1 MTMKKNTESMTIANA
16 FREWSYTHMPK
27 SRELSANTQRAYQE
41 ALSLYVAYL
50 SEVVNVTASS
60 LSAASF
66 SATIIEGWL
75 LWLRTD
81 RGCSPAT
88 CNHRLSCLRSF
99 LSYLSTLDI
108 RFIGCELESKKVKK
122 MKTPKTLPE
131 EISQESIATLFKSI
145 DPSSKK
151 GRRDFA
157 LFYLMYSI
165 AARIDEILS
174 LRIKH
179 LHFEKGT
186 DKGYLEVT
194 GKGSKRRTPP
204 ILQDVGKVLKAY
216 IHMFHGKNPNPE
228 SFLFQSNRTG
238 EAEDKKLTQSAIDKR
253 IKIYSVLAHAKDPSI
268 PKKMHCHHLRHA
280 RASHWLEQ
288 GLDLVSIQRLMGH
301 ADINTTSQ
309 YIFISTGQK
318 IQVLTKLEDPVVQKL
333 GKKWHNTKVAKDL
346 FEHMGMKKPSNKKQK

>member
-1 MTMKKNTESMTIANA
+1 MAIASA
-16 FREWSYTHMPK
+16 FREWTHTHMPK

-41 ALSLYVAYL
+41 ALSLYVEYL
-50 SEVVNVTASS
+50 GEVVKTTASS
-60 LSAASF
+60 LSADSF
-66 SATIIEGWL
+66 SASTIKGWM

-81 RGCSPAT
+81 RACSPAT

-99 LSYLSTLDI
+99 VSYLSTQDI
-108 RFIGCELESKKVKK
+108 RFITCELESKRVKK

-131 EISQESIATLFKSI
+131 EISQEALSNLFKAI

-151 GRRDFA
+151 GRRDYA

-174 LRIKH
+174 LKIKH
-179 LHFEKGT
+179 LHFEKGS
-186 DKGYLEVT
+186 DKGYLEIT
-194 GKGSKRRTPP
+194 GKGNKRRTPP

-216 IHMFHGKNPNPE
+216 ITMSHGKTPNPE

-238 EAEDKKLTQSAIDKR
+238 EVEEQKLTQSAIDKR
-253 IKIYSVLAHAKDPSI
+253 IKIYSALAHAKDPSL
-268 PKKMHCHHLRHA
+268 PEKMHCHHLRHA

-301 ADINTTSQ
+301 ANINTTSQ

-318 IQVLTKLEDPVVQKL
+318 LQVLSKLEDPVVQKL
-333 GKKWHNTKVAKDL
+333 GKKWHNSKAAKNL
-346 FEHMGMKKPSNKKQK
+346 FDHIGLRKPTNKKKQK